1 MRKFYEDRTKRGLA
15 APGEAPDVFNLIPEY
30 NSPRRFRTLADDL
43 SRRGWPAAR
52 IDKILGANFARVFGS
67 VWSAYVEAV
76 MGHFR
81 VGAAFSA
88 RPARHPEQHGGSQ
101 ERGRIPH

>member
-67 VWSAYVEAV
+67 VWSA
-76 MGHFR
+76 
-81 VGAAFSA
+81 
-88 RPARHPEQHGGSQ
+88 
-101 ERGRIPH
+101 